1 MLFLF
6 LQKLCHIKGSIVQRP
21 KLKHLAFALCLAFL
35 PSSVL
40 AAGLGKLNVMSGL
53 GEPLKADI
61 ELLSVTPEELSS
73 INASIASNE
82 AYANQGIDKPAS
94 HNDIKIQVTKNA
106 RGVPILKL
114 NSAQPITEAFLDML
128 IQVDWSSGRLLRE
141 YTLLLDPPG
150 YNAEA
155 QSSVASLPSSSSNPS
170 AALSDTTTK
179 LVQGNAKAGVTPVS
193 KAKKISEP
201 QPEKIQVNDATA
213 SQAPLAQDY
222 TTSKGDT
229 LAKIAQEMKPEG
241 VSLEQ
246 MLVGLYQANPQAFD
260 GNNMNR
266 LKVGQI
272 IRAPSPEVLEATGK
286 KAATKEV
293 RVHSANWN
301 EYKNKLAGIVAD
313 SQGSDDIQPSQSS
326 SGKVMKAEDKAT
338 PPAVGPKDVVKLS
351 GAEASKGTGD
361 KALLDKLTALQEETI
376 AKDNALKESQSRAA
390 ELEKQIEDMKKLM
403 ALKNDAMAKLQG
415 DAVAQ
420 TSPEQAN
427 LPPQAEVTQEQQNAP
442 VSPVTQTAP
451 PMEAAPPISE
461 PAPMAN
467 KPLVTPPPAPI
478 SIEQPGVLEGVAE
491 NIDLNTLGFA
501 GGGLALLGG
510 VWLYLRNKRKK
521 NLTSFEEGI
530 MTSGGLKANTV
541 FGNTAGGTVDTG
553 DTSFLTDFSQS
564 TSGGMIDSH
573 DVDPIAEAEV
583 YMAYG
588 RDAQA
593 EEILKD
599 AIVKEPKRYELHL
612 KLLEIYQASGNTS
625 AFEAISGELYTSLG
639 AADPVWAKVAQLG
652 VKMDPDNPLYKV
664 EALPQDS
671 AEVEFSS
678 QDEVMNK
685 TEDDFY
691 ASFGSGDETESTT
704 SSQNLS
710 DEQVGLDSDNT
721 TISNVS
727 DSSPFDLDLGALDF
741 DVDTSEQ
748 QQANELLG
756 IDSESAANAGFMVD
770 DLSANMDSNEPLL
783 ESSSPESVELA
794 EAENDELSL
803 ADTGAMFESAP
814 KALDVPT
821 IDFPNLQSAD
831 DAVTDAMA
839 SAESMLVEQS
849 SAVEDLE
856 LNTDNIDVD
865 SFGSEPIDAES
876 IDVESPISVA
886 LEEFN
891 LGVEYKIPLGEPSEL
906 ALSMTEVPSFDLSD
920 INLDLNDI
928 SVDTNTSQVAVVS
941 GEPEEVETKLDLV
954 MAYLDM
960 EDKIGARELLEEVLK
975 EGGENQRKRA
985 TELMNKIG

>member
-6 LQKLCHIKGSIVQRP
+6 LQKLCENKGVIVQRP

-35 PSSVL
+35 PSSVI

-73 INASIASNE
+73 ITASIASSE
-82 AYANQGIDKPAS
+82 AYANQGIDKPSS

-106 RGVPILKL
+106 RGAPILKL
-114 NSAQPITEAFLDML
+114 NSVQPITDAFLDML

-150 YNAEA
+150 YNAET
-155 QSSVASLPSSSSNPS
+155 QSNTTQLPSSSS
-170 AALSDTTTK
+170 AAQTSSVDTTNTT
-179 LVQGNAKAGVTPVS
+179 VAGGAKSGVSGVS
-193 KAKKISEP
+193 KTKKQNAP
-201 QPEKIQVNDATA
+201 KPEAIQANEATVLDT
-213 SQAPLAQDY
+213 SLQLQEY
-222 TTSKGDT
+222 TTGKGDT
-229 LAKIAQEMKPEG
+229 LAKIAKEMKPEG

-260 GNNMNR
+260 GKNMNR

-272 IRAPSPEVLEATGK
+272 IRAPSAEELEATSK
-286 KAATKEV
+286 KAAAKEV

-313 SQGSDDIQPSQSS
+313 SQGAEETEPTQSS
-326 SGKVMKAEDKAT
+326 SGKVMAAEDKAT
-338 PPAVGPKDVVKLS
+338 PPATGPRDVVKLS
-351 GAEASKGTGD
+351 GAEANNASGD
-361 KALLDKLTALQEETI
+361 KALQEKLTALQEEAI

-403 ALKNDAMAKLQG
+403 ALKSDAMAKMQG
-415 DAVAQ
+415 DAAAQAQPEQSPPITQAATPSDLPVAQ
-420 TSPEQAN
+420 SNPTSET
-427 LPPQAEVTQEQQNAP
+427 PPSTQEAVASADQ
-442 VSPVTQTAP
+442 V
-451 PMEAAPPISE
+451 
-461 PAPMAN
+461 PATK
-467 KPLVTPPPAPI
+467 KPAVTPPPAPMP
-478 SIEQPGVLEGVAE
+478 IEQPGILEGMAQNV
-491 NIDLNTLGFA
+491 DLNTLGFA
-501 GGGLALLGG
+501 GGGLALLGAG
-510 VWLYLRNKRKK
+510 WLYLRNKRKK

-625 AFEAISGELYTSLG
+625 AFETISGELYTALG
-639 AADPVWAKVAQLG
+639 ASDPVWAKVAQLG

-664 EALPQDS
+664 EEMPQETVPEISGD
-671 AEVEFSS
+671 AEVA
-678 QDEVMNK
+678 NK
-685 TEDDFY
+685 AEDDFF
-691 ASFGSGDETESTT
+691 ASFGNGDEAEGLSGSQSAFSNEKIDLES
-704 SSQNLS
+704 SS
-710 DEQVGLDSDNT
+710 T

-727 DSSPFDLDLGALDF
+727 EPSPFDLDLGALDF
-741 DVDTSEQ
+741 DMDTSSQ
-748 QQANELLG
+748 LQTTQADEVNL
-756 IDSESAANAGFMVD
+756 AGMAEPNQTSN
-770 DLSANMDSNEPLL
+770 DLSLDLGTP
-783 ESSSPESVELA
+783 ESSLKDDFSEAPELPEVSMDAL
-794 EAENDELSL
+794 NI
-803 ADTGAMFESAP
+803 ADTDVKFDDAP
-814 KALDVPT
+814 KSLDVPT
-821 IDFPNLQSAD
+821 IDFPNFPRNESGFAQPEVNVESNMLDEPELPDVIEIKSDADFNIDEEEKPAD
-831 DAVTDAMA
+831 D
-839 SAESMLVEQS
+839 
-849 SAVEDLE
+849 
-856 LNTDNIDVD
+856 
-865 SFGSEPIDAES
+865 
-876 IDVESPISVA
+876 
-886 LEEFN
+886 
-891 LGVEYKIPLGEPSEL
+891 EPSEL
-906 ALSMTEVPSFDLSD
+906 ALSMAEAPSFDLSD
-920 INLDLNDI
+920 INLDLNDL
-928 SVDTNTSQVAVVS
+928 SSDANASQSAIAS

-985 TELMNKIG
+985 TELLEKIG